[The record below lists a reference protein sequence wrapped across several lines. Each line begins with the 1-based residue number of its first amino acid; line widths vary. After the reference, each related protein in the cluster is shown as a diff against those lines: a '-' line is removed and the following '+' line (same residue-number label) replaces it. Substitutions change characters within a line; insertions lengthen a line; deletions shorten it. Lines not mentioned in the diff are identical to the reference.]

1 MLAAAIYAF
10 IACVT
15 ARILV
20 ACPLRRFADAAA
32 SVTAPFVGNFSHV
45 GEARPRLAG
54 TVGVDTLF
62 WDDKHIRQPV
72 YARINARLLLQPRF
86 HDIDHV
92 TTVAYAPCTNT
103 SLLMHHMWS
112 QDKWDAIDEEGL
124 LAC

>member
-1 MLAAAIYAF
+1 MLYSDFWPWTTLSPLCDSLAFCEVAAVSAAAKRA
-10 IACVT
+10 A
-15 ARILV
+15 
-20 ACPLRRFADAAA
+20 PRRG
-32 SVTAPFVGNFSHV
+32 VG
-45 GEARPRLAG
+45 A
-54 TVGVDTLF
+54 DTLF